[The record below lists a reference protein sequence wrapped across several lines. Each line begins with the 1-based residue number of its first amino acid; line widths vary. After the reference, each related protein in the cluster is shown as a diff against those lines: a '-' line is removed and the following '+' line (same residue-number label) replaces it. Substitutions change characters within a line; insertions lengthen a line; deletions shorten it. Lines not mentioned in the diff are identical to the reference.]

1 VSVAD
6 GLKRR
11 LAAARRRSRYFDHLI
26 ATFEHYSKVQG
37 NVLAGAV
44 TYFGFLSFFPIL
56 AIAFAV
62 VGLIT
67 GAYPDAQDAIR
78 DALAE
83 VFPSIIGTGEG
94 QIDPASF
101 QNAAATAGVL
111 GVVTLLYTGLG
122 WLSTMRTALQDVFET
137 PPSETHNFVIGKV
150 VDLAMLAIIGFV
162 LLISVGV
169 SSATRGFVSD
179 IQDWLNVDDVTAMST
194 FLNSLGTL
202 FGLVASVVM
211 FVVSFRLLGRPLVP
225 ADALWKGALLAAV
238 GFEVLKQIAVYLI
251 ALTKDNP
258 AFAVFGT
265 ALILLIWINY
275 FSRLVLIGASWAA
288 TAVPVPSDLRATV
301 GQTGTIAGAAAESDR
316 GRPPRVGA
324 AGSVAIAPP
333 ASPDQRAASDRRGV
347 PDQRASS
354 EQRAESGA
362 VAGSDEQAGS
372 RERAEAAAE
381 LVRSAAVLVGV
392 TWLLRRMMRSED

>member
-11 LAAARRRSRYFDHLI
+11 LAAARRRSRLLDHLI
-26 ATFEHYSKVQG
+26 ATFEHYSKVEG
-37 NVLAGAV
+37 NILAGAV

-56 AIAFAV
+56 AIAFAI

-67 GAYPDAQDAIR
+67 GAYPDAEDAIR

-94 QIDPASF
+94 QINPASF
-101 QNAAATAGVL
+101 QNAAATAGVI
-111 GVVTLLYTGLG
+111 GVITLLYTGLG
-122 WLSTMRTALQDVFET
+122 WLSTMRTALQDAFET
-137 PPSETHNFVIGKV
+137 PPSKTHNFVVGKV
-150 VDLAMLAIIGFV
+150 VDLVMLAVIGFV
-162 LLISVGV
+162 LLVSVAA

-179 IQDWLNVDDVTAMST
+179 IQEWLDVDDVTAMSA
-194 FLNSLGTL
+194 FLNSVGTL

-211 FVVSFRLLGRPLVP
+211 FYVSFRLLGRPLVP
-225 ADALWKGALLAAV
+225 ADALWKGALLAAA
-238 GFEVLKQIAVYLI
+238 GFEILKQIAVFLI

-265 ALILLIWINY
+265 ALILLVWINY

-288 TAVPVPSDLRATV
+288 TQHRVVLATVRADGGRVPTGATAVPVGVAAGSAGGQAV
-301 GQTGTIAGAAAESDR
+301 G
-316 GRPPRVGA
+316 PPRVGVWPESDMGA
-324 AGSVAIAPP
+324 ETEQQAEE
-333 ASPDQRAASDRRGV
+333 RA
-347 PDQRASS
+347 
-354 EQRAESGA
+354 
-362 VAGSDEQAGS
+362 
-372 RERAEAAAE
+372 RAEAAAE
-381 LVRSAAVLVGV
+381 LVRSAAVVIGV

>member
-11 LAAARRRSRYFDHLI
+11 LAAARRRSRFFDHLI
-26 ATFEHYSKVQG
+26 ATLEHYSKVQG

-56 AIAFAV
+56 AIAFAI
-62 VGLIT
+62 VGVIA
-67 GAYPDAQDAIR
+67 GAYPDAEDAIR
-78 DALAE
+78 DALTE

-101 QNAAATAGVL
+101 KNAAATAGVL

-122 WLSTMRTALQDVFET
+122 WLSNLRTALQDVFET
-137 PPSETHNFVIGKV
+137 PPSKTHNFVFGKV

-162 LLISVGV
+162 LLISVAV

-194 FLNSLGTL
+194 FLNSVGTL
-202 FGLVASVVM
+202 FGLVASIVL
-211 FVVSFRLLGRPLVP
+211 FVVSFQLLGRPLVP

-251 ALTKDNP
+251 ALTRDNP

-301 GQTGTIAGAAAESDR
+301 GQAGTIAGAAAESGR
-316 GRPPRVGA
+316 GRPSGVVATAPVA
-324 AGSVAIAPP
+324 VAVAGSP
-333 ASPDQRAASDRRGV
+333 ARAESGARVESDQRAASG
-347 PDQRASS
+347 
-354 EQRAESGA
+354 GA
-362 VAGSDEQAGS
+362 AASDEQS
-372 RERAEAAAE
+372 ESKERAEAAAE
-381 LVRSAAVLVGV
+381 LVRSAAVVIGV

>member
-11 LAAARRRSRYFDHLI
+11 LAAARRRSRFFDHLI
-26 ATFEHYSKVQG
+26 ATLEHYSKVQG

-56 AIAFAV
+56 AIAFAI
-62 VGLIT
+62 VGVIA
-67 GAYPDAQDAIR
+67 GAYPDAEDAIR
-78 DALAE
+78 DALTE

-101 QNAAATAGVL
+101 KNAAATAGVL

-122 WLSTMRTALQDVFET
+122 WLSNLRTALQDVFET
-137 PPSETHNFVIGKV
+137 PPSKTHNFVFGKV

-162 LLISVGV
+162 LLISVAV
-169 SSATRGFVSD
+169 SSVTRGFVSD

-194 FLNSLGTL
+194 FLNSVGTL
-202 FGLVASVVM
+202 FGLVASIVL
-211 FVVSFRLLGRPLVP
+211 FVVSFQLLGRPLVP

-251 ALTKDNP
+251 ALTRDNP

-301 GQTGTIAGAAAESDR
+301 GQAGTIAGAAAESGR
-316 GRPPRVGA
+316 GRPSGVVATAPVA
-324 AGSVAIAPP
+324 VAVAGSP
-333 ASPDQRAASDRRGV
+333 ARAESGARVESDQRAASG
-347 PDQRASS
+347 
-354 EQRAESGA
+354 GA
-362 VAGSDEQAGS
+362 AASDEQS
-372 RERAEAAAE
+372 ESEERAEAAAE
-381 LVRSAAVLVGV
+381 LVRSAAVVIGV

>member
-1 VSVAD
+1 VSIVD

-11 LAAARRRSRYFDHLI
+11 LAAARRRSRLFDHLI
-26 ATFEHYSKVQG
+26 ATFEHYSKVEG
-37 NVLAGAV
+37 NILAGAV

-56 AIAFAV
+56 AIAFAI

-94 QIDPASF
+94 QINPASF
-101 QNAAATAGVL
+101 QNAAATAGVI
-111 GVVTLLYTGLG
+111 GVITLLYTGLG

-137 PPSETHNFVIGKV
+137 PPSKTHNFVVGKV
-150 VDLAMLAIIGFV
+150 VDLVMLAVIGFV
-162 LLISVGV
+162 LLVSVAV

-179 IQDWLNVDDVTAMST
+179 IQEWLNVDDVTAMST

-211 FVVSFRLLGRPLVP
+211 FYVSFRLLGRPSIP

-238 GFEVLKQIAVYLI
+238 GFEILKQIAVFLI

-265 ALILLIWINY
+265 ALILLVWINY

-288 TAVPVPSDLRATV
+288 TQHRVGLAAARADSGRVRTGAGASADGGRVP
-301 GQTGTIAGAAAESDR
+301 AGAAAA
-316 GRPPRVGA
+316 PVGVAGAGAGGQA
-324 AGSVAIAPP
+324 AGPP
-333 ASPDQRAASDRRGV
+333 PGGAWSEPDAGAETEQQAEERA
-347 PDQRASS
+347 
-354 EQRAESGA
+354 
-362 VAGSDEQAGS
+362 
-372 RERAEAAAE
+372 RAEAAAE
-381 LVRSAAVLVGV
+381 LVRSAAVVIGV

>member
-11 LAAARRRSRYFDHLI
+11 LAAARRRSRFFDHLI
-26 ATFEHYSKVQG
+26 ATLEHYSKVQG

-56 AIAFAV
+56 AIAFAI
-62 VGLIT
+62 VGVIA
-67 GAYPDAQDAIR
+67 GAYPDAEDAIR
-78 DALAE
+78 DALTE

-101 QNAAATAGVL
+101 KNAAATAGVL

-122 WLSTMRTALQDVFET
+122 WLSNLRTALQDVFET
-137 PPSETHNFVIGKV
+137 PPSKTHNFVFGKV

-162 LLISVGV
+162 LLISVAV
-169 SSATRGFVSD
+169 SSVTRGFVSD

-194 FLNSLGTL
+194 FLNSVGTL
-202 FGLVASVVM
+202 FGLVASIVL
-211 FVVSFRLLGRPLVP
+211 FVVSFQLLGRPLVP

-251 ALTKDNP
+251 ALTRDNP

-301 GQTGTIAGAAAESDR
+301 GQAGTIAGAAAESGR
-316 GRPPRVGA
+316 GRPSGVVATAPVA
-324 AGSVAIAPP
+324 VAVAGSP
-333 ASPDQRAASDRRGV
+333 ARAESGARVESDQRAASG
-347 PDQRASS
+347 
-354 EQRAESGA
+354 GA
-362 VAGSDEQAGS
+362 AASDEQS
-372 RERAEAAAE
+372 ESKERAEAAAE
-381 LVRSAAVLVGV
+381 LVRSAAVVIGV